1 MDDHELDAWLVIA
14 IVIAVLLIIHTAR
27 GTL

>member
-1 MDDHELDAWLVIA
+1 MEDHELDAYLVIA
-14 IVIAVLLIIHTAR
+14 IVCAVLVLIHTAR